1 MGLGFQHGKQQF
13 KRTLFEIYEHMK
25 RGSYNELCSCVET
38 VITVISAVFRGNYVS
53 SLSCRVRQ
61 SSLPGQG
68 PKIYFG
74 DALTIV
80 FHLVLGFFLP
90 SVSKG
95 KAKWECWPYWEQSSE
110 CTVYTIVVVEQRRHS
125 HLPSS
130 CSLVLLFTLVLVLMF
145 WAVLWTR
152 SRKGSK
158 TKAWQGGEKGFFVL
172 FSSSAVCLLRIVLTQ
187 PRVVNRGAEVEAT
200 YTSFLVNAEIQCN
213 CTLRPEELCFMQ
225 GQKQNRP
232 CLQRSP
238 ATCNDLLW
246 SRFNWLHWTLNSRFF
261 VQGWGPKWWGCCFKQ
276 NGCSCPEGKSR
287 NHH

>member
-80 FHLVLGFFLP
+80 FHLVLDFFLP

-130 CSLVLLFTLVLVLMF
+130 CSLVLLFTLMLVLMF

-158 TKAWQGGEKGFFVL
+158 TKAWQGGEKGFFCFV
-172 FSSSAVCLLRIVLTQ
+172 FQQCCLL
-187 PRVVNRGAEVEAT
+187 AENCVDTTESGEPWCGGGSYLHQLSCQRWNTVQLYPQARRALFHAGPEAKQT
-200 YTSFLVNAEIQCN
+200 MPSAE
-213 CTLRPEELCFMQ
+213 
-225 GQKQNRP
+225 
-232 CLQRSP
+232 
-238 ATCNDLLW
+238 
-246 SRFNWLHWTLNSRFF
+246 
-261 VQGWGPKWWGCCFKQ
+261 
-276 NGCSCPEGKSR
+276 SCDM
-287 NHH
+287 